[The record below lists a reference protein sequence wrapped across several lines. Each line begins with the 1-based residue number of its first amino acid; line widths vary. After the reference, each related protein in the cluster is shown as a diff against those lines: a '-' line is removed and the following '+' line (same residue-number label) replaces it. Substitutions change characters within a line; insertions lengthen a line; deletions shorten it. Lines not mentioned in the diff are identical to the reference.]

1 MGGSC
6 RRLGA
11 AEYQIKK
18 GETDV
23 KILIAGSGKL
33 GETLARQL
41 CAEEH
46 DVTLVDS
53 DRSVLESGLNRYDV
67 MGINGNCASMQ
78 VLCQAGVERADLLIA
93 ATGSDEVNLLSCSTA
108 HYINPRLHTIA
119 RIRNPEYA
127 DQAYS
132 MRNAFALSMIVN
144 PERQAAAEIERLL
157 RYPGFLKR
165 DTFAKGRMEI
175 VELKIDA
182 ESKLCNIT
190 LSSLNA
196 LMRCRVL
203 VCAVLRDGTAI
214 APDGNFVLHA
224 GDRIFVT
231 ASTDVLSVLL
241 KNLGIVT
248 HRAERVMLI
257 GGGRIS
263 YYLAQALEKSH
274 LDVQM
279 IEKDPEICARMAG
292 LLPKTTVIQGDAA
305 DRAVLEGEGL
315 ASCDAL
321 VTLTGLDELNMVISL
336 YGSGLGVPQ
345 IITKI
350 GRVEDGKV
358 LDSLPLGSVICPRKL
373 CCSTIVRYV
382 RAMQKQAGAALTV
395 HTIADGQV
403 EAIEFLVDEHTL
415 HCREPLKKLKL
426 RENILLVGINRGD
439 RTEIPNGDSSFDL
452 GDSVVVVS
460 SGSTVLLQLNDIFA

>member
-1 MGGSC
+1 M
-6 RRLGA
+6 
-11 AEYQIKK
+11 
-18 GETDV
+18 

-67 MGINGNCASMQ
+67 MGVMGNCASME
-78 VLCQAGVERADLLIA
+78 VLRQAGVESADLLIA
-93 ATGSDEVNLLSCSTA
+93 VTGSDEVNLLTCTTA
-108 HYINPRLHTIA
+108 HYINPKLHTIA
-119 RIRNPEYA
+119 RIRNPDYA
-127 DQAYS
+127 EQAYS
-132 MRNAFALSMIVN
+132 MRDAFALSMIVN
-144 PERQAAAEIERLL
+144 PERQAATEIERLL

-175 VELKIDA
+175 VELKLEAD
-182 ESKLCNIT
+182 SRLCNVT

-196 LMRCRVL
+196 LVRCRVL
-203 VCAVLRDGTAI
+203 VCAVLRGGNAI

-224 GDRIFVT
+224 GDRVFVT
-231 ASTDVLSVLL
+231 ASTEVLSDLL

-248 HRAERVMLI
+248 HRAQRVMLI
-257 GGGRIS
+257 GGGKIS
-263 YYLAQALEKSH
+263 YYLAQALEESR
-274 LDVQM
+274 LDVQLV
-279 IEKDPEICARMAG
+279 EKDPDICEQMAKA
-292 LLPKTTVIQGDAA
+292 LPRTTVIQGDAA
-305 DRAVLEGEGL
+305 DRSVLEGEGL

-336 YGSGLGVPQ
+336 YGSGFGVKQ
-345 IITKI
+345 IITKV
-350 GRVEDGKV
+350 GRMEDGRV

-373 CCSTIVRYV
+373 SCSTIVRYV
-382 RAMQKQAGAALTV
+382 RAMQKQAGAAITV

-403 EAIEFLVDEHTL
+403 EAIEFPVDEHTL
-415 HCREPLKKLKL
+415 HCGEPLKKLKL

-439 RTEIPNGDSSFDL
+439 HTEIPNGDSSFEQ

-460 SGSTVLLQLNDIFA
+460 SDATVLMQLNDIFA

>member
-1 MGGSC
+1 M
-6 RRLGA
+6 
-11 AEYQIKK
+11 
-18 GETDV
+18 

-67 MGINGNCASMQ
+67 MGVMGNCASME
-78 VLCQAGVERADLLIA
+78 VLRQAGVESANLLIA
-93 ATGSDEVNLLSCSTA
+93 VTGSDEVNLLTCTTA
-108 HYINPRLHTIA
+108 HYINPKLHTIA
-119 RIRNPEYA
+119 RIRNPDYA
-127 DQAYS
+127 EQAYS
-132 MRNAFALSMIVN
+132 MRDAFALSMIVN
-144 PERQAAAEIERLL
+144 PERQAATEIERLL

-175 VELKIDA
+175 VELKLEAD
-182 ESKLCNIT
+182 SRLCNVT
-190 LSSLNA
+190 LSSLNT
-196 LMRCRVL
+196 LVRCRVL
-203 VCAVLRDGTAI
+203 VCAVLRGGNAI

-224 GDRIFVT
+224 GDRVFVT
-231 ASTDVLSVLL
+231 ASTEVLSELL

-248 HRAERVMLI
+248 HRAQRVMLI
-257 GGGRIS
+257 GGGKIS
-263 YYLAQALEKSH
+263 YYLAQALEESR
-274 LDVQM
+274 LDVQLV
-279 IEKDPEICARMAG
+279 EKDPDICEQMAKA
-292 LLPKTTVIQGDAA
+292 LPRTTVIQGDAA
-305 DRAVLEGEGL
+305 DRSVLEGEGL

-336 YGSGLGVPQ
+336 YGSGFGVKQ
-345 IITKI
+345 IITKV
-350 GRVEDGKV
+350 GRMEDGRV

-373 CCSTIVRYV
+373 SCSTIVRYV
-382 RAMQKQAGAALTV
+382 RAMQKQAGAAITV

-403 EAIEFLVDEHTL
+403 EAIEFPVDEHTL
-415 HCREPLKKLKL
+415 HCGKPLKKLKL

-439 RTEIPNGDSSFDL
+439 HTEIPNGDSSFEQ

-460 SGSTVLLQLNDIFA
+460 SGATVLMQLNDIFA

>member
-1 MGGSC
+1 M
-6 RRLGA
+6 
-11 AEYQIKK
+11 
-18 GETDV
+18 

-67 MGINGNCASMQ
+67 MGVMGNCASME
-78 VLCQAGVERADLLIA
+78 VLRQAGVESANLLIA
-93 ATGSDEVNLLSCSTA
+93 VTGSDEVNLLTCTTA
-108 HYINPRLHTIA
+108 HYINPKLHTIA
-119 RIRNPEYA
+119 RIRNPDYA
-127 DQAYS
+127 EQAYS
-132 MRNAFALSMIVN
+132 MRDAFALSMIVN
-144 PERQAAAEIERLL
+144 PERQAATEIERLL

-175 VELKIDA
+175 VELKLETD
-182 ESKLCNIT
+182 SRLCNVT
-190 LSSLNA
+190 LSSLNT
-196 LMRCRVL
+196 LVRCRVL
-203 VCAVLRDGTAI
+203 VCAVLRGGNAI

-224 GDRIFVT
+224 GDRVFVT
-231 ASTDVLSVLL
+231 ASTEVLSELL

-248 HRAERVMLI
+248 HRAQRVMLI
-257 GGGRIS
+257 GGGKIS
-263 YYLAQALEKSH
+263 YYLAQALEESR
-274 LDVQM
+274 LDVQLV
-279 IEKDPEICARMAG
+279 EKDPDICEQMAKA
-292 LLPKTTVIQGDAA
+292 LPRTTVIQGDAA
-305 DRAVLEGEGL
+305 DRSVLEGEGL

-336 YGSGLGVPQ
+336 YGSGFGVKQ
-345 IITKI
+345 IITKV
-350 GRVEDGKV
+350 GRMEDGRV

-373 CCSTIVRYV
+373 SCSTIVRYV
-382 RAMQKQAGAALTV
+382 RAMQKQAGAAITV

-403 EAIEFLVDEHTL
+403 EAIEFPVDEHTL
-415 HCREPLKKLKL
+415 HCGEPLKKLKL

-439 RTEIPNGDSSFDL
+439 HTEIPNGDSSFEQ

-460 SGSTVLLQLNDIFA
+460 SGATVLMQLNDIFA

>member
-1 MGGSC
+1 M
-6 RRLGA
+6 
-11 AEYQIKK
+11 
-18 GETDV
+18 

-67 MGINGNCASMQ
+67 MGVMGNCASME
-78 VLCQAGVERADLLIA
+78 VLRQAGVESANLLIA
-93 ATGSDEVNLLSCSTA
+93 VTGSDEVNLLTCTTA
-108 HYINPRLHTIA
+108 HYINPKLHTIA
-119 RIRNPEYA
+119 RIRNPDYA
-127 DQAYS
+127 EQAYS
-132 MRNAFALSMIVN
+132 MRDAFALSMIVN
-144 PERQAAAEIERLL
+144 PERQAATEIERLL

-175 VELKIDA
+175 VELKLEAD
-182 ESKLCNIT
+182 SRLCNVT
-190 LSSLNA
+190 LSSLNT
-196 LMRCRVL
+196 LVRCRVL
-203 VCAVLRDGTAI
+203 VCAVLRGGNAI

-224 GDRIFVT
+224 GDRVFVT
-231 ASTDVLSVLL
+231 ASTEVLSELL

-257 GGGRIS
+257 GGGKIS
-263 YYLAQALEKSH
+263 YYLAQALEESR
-274 LDVQM
+274 LDVQLV
-279 IEKDPEICARMAG
+279 EKDPDICEQMAKA
-292 LLPKTTVIQGDAA
+292 LPRTTVIQGDAA
-305 DRAVLEGEGL
+305 DRSVLEGEGL

-336 YGSGLGVPQ
+336 YGSGFGVKQ
-345 IITKI
+345 IITKV
-350 GRVEDGKV
+350 GRMEDGRV

-373 CCSTIVRYV
+373 SCSTIVRYV
-382 RAMQKQAGAALTV
+382 RAMQKQAGAAITV

-403 EAIEFLVDEHTL
+403 EAIEFPVDEHTL
-415 HCREPLKKLKL
+415 HCGEPLKKLKL

-439 RTEIPNGDSSFDL
+439 HTEIPNGDSSFEQ

-460 SGSTVLLQLNDIFA
+460 SGATVLMQLNDIFA

>member
-1 MGGSC
+1 M
-6 RRLGA
+6 
-11 AEYQIKK
+11 
-18 GETDV
+18 

-67 MGINGNCASMQ
+67 MGVMGNCASME
-78 VLCQAGVERADLLIA
+78 VLRQAGVESANLLIA
-93 ATGSDEVNLLSCSTA
+93 VTGSDEVNLLTCTTA
-108 HYINPRLHTIA
+108 HYINPKLHTIA
-119 RIRNPEYA
+119 RIRNPDYA
-127 DQAYS
+127 EQAYS
-132 MRNAFALSMIVN
+132 MRDAFALSMIVN
-144 PERQAAAEIERLL
+144 PERQAATEIERLL

-175 VELKIDA
+175 VELKLEAD
-182 ESKLCNIT
+182 SRLCNVT
-190 LSSLNA
+190 LSSLNT
-196 LMRCRVL
+196 LVRCRVL
-203 VCAVLRDGTAI
+203 VCAVLRGGNAI

-224 GDRIFVT
+224 GDRVFVT
-231 ASTDVLSVLL
+231 ASTEVLSELL

-248 HRAERVMLI
+248 HRAQRVMLI
-257 GGGRIS
+257 GGGKIS
-263 YYLAQALEKSH
+263 YYLAQALEESR
-274 LDVQM
+274 LDVQLV
-279 IEKDPEICARMAG
+279 EKDPDICEQMAKA
-292 LLPKTTVIQGDAA
+292 LPRTTVIQGDAA
-305 DRAVLEGEGL
+305 DRSVLEGEGL

-336 YGSGLGVPQ
+336 YGSGFGVKQ
-345 IITKI
+345 IITKV
-350 GRVEDGKV
+350 GRMEDGRV

-373 CCSTIVRYV
+373 SCSTIVRYV
-382 RAMQKQAGAALTV
+382 RAMQKQAGAAITV

-403 EAIEFLVDEHTL
+403 EAIEFPVDEHTL
-415 HCREPLKKLKL
+415 HCGEPLKKLKL

-439 RTEIPNGDSSFDL
+439 YTEIPNGDSSFEQ

-460 SGSTVLLQLNDIFA
+460 SGATVLMQLNDIFA

>member
-1 MGGSC
+1 M
-6 RRLGA
+6 
-11 AEYQIKK
+11 
-18 GETDV
+18 

-67 MGINGNCASMQ
+67 MGVMGNCASME
-78 VLCQAGVERADLLIA
+78 VLRQAGVESANLLIA
-93 ATGSDEVNLLSCSTA
+93 VTGSDEVNLLTCTTA
-108 HYINPRLHTIA
+108 HYINPKLHTIA
-119 RIRNPEYA
+119 RIRNPDYA
-127 DQAYS
+127 EQAYS
-132 MRNAFALSMIVN
+132 MRDAFALSMIVN
-144 PERQAAAEIERLL
+144 PERQAATEIERLL

-175 VELKIDA
+175 VELKLEAD
-182 ESKLCNIT
+182 SRLCNVT
-190 LSSLNA
+190 LSSLNT
-196 LMRCRVL
+196 LVRCRVL
-203 VCAVLRDGTAI
+203 VCAVLRGGNAI

-224 GDRIFVT
+224 GDRVFVT
-231 ASTDVLSVLL
+231 ASTEVLSELL

-248 HRAERVMLI
+248 HRAQRVMLI
-257 GGGRIS
+257 GGGKIS
-263 YYLAQALEKSH
+263 YYLAQALEESR
-274 LDVQM
+274 LDVQLV
-279 IEKDPEICARMAG
+279 EKDPDICEQMAKA
-292 LLPKTTVIQGDAA
+292 LPRTTVIQGDAA
-305 DRAVLEGEGL
+305 DRSVLEGEGL

-336 YGSGLGVPQ
+336 YGSGFGVKQ
-345 IITKI
+345 IITKV
-350 GRVEDGKV
+350 GRMEDGRV

-373 CCSTIVRYV
+373 SCSTIVRYV
-382 RAMQKQAGAALTV
+382 RAMQKQAGAAITV

-403 EAIEFLVDEHTL
+403 EAIEFPVDEHTL
-415 HCREPLKKLKL
+415 HCGEPLKKLKL

-439 RTEIPNGDSSFDL
+439 HTEIPNGDSSFEQ

-460 SGSTVLLQLNDIFA
+460 SGATVLIQLNDIFA

>member
-1 MGGSC
+1 M
-6 RRLGA
+6 
-11 AEYQIKK
+11 
-18 GETDV
+18 

-67 MGINGNCASMQ
+67 MGVMGNCASME
-78 VLCQAGVERADLLIA
+78 VLRQAGVESANLLIA
-93 ATGSDEVNLLSCSTA
+93 VTGSDEVNLLTCTTA
-108 HYINPRLHTIA
+108 HYINPKLHTIA
-119 RIRNPEYA
+119 RIRNPDYA
-127 DQAYS
+127 EQAYS
-132 MRNAFALSMIVN
+132 MRDAFALSMIVN
-144 PERQAAAEIERLL
+144 PERQAATEIERLL

-175 VELKIDA
+175 VELKLQAD
-182 ESKLCNIT
+182 SRLCNVT
-190 LSSLNA
+190 LSSLNT
-196 LMRCRVL
+196 LVRCRVL
-203 VCAVLRDGTAI
+203 VCAVLRGGNAI

-224 GDRIFVT
+224 GDRVFVT
-231 ASTDVLSVLL
+231 ASTEVLSELL

-257 GGGRIS
+257 GGGKIS
-263 YYLAQALEKSH
+263 YYLAQALEESR
-274 LDVQM
+274 LDVQLV
-279 IEKDPEICARMAG
+279 EKDPDICEQMAKA
-292 LLPKTTVIQGDAA
+292 LPRTTVIQGDAA
-305 DRAVLEGEGL
+305 DRSVLEGEGL

-336 YGSGLGVPQ
+336 YGSGFGVKQ
-345 IITKI
+345 IITKV
-350 GRVEDGKV
+350 GRMEDGRV

-373 CCSTIVRYV
+373 SCSTIVRYV
-382 RAMQKQAGAALTV
+382 RAMQKQAGAAITV

-403 EAIEFLVDEHTL
+403 EAIEFPVDEHTL
-415 HCREPLKKLKL
+415 HCGEPLKKLKL

-439 RTEIPNGDSSFDL
+439 HTEIPNGDSSFEQ

-460 SGSTVLLQLNDIFA
+460 SGATVLMQLNDIFA

>member
-1 MGGSC
+1 M
-6 RRLGA
+6 
-11 AEYQIKK
+11 
-18 GETDV
+18 

-41 CAEEH
+41 CSEEH

-67 MGINGNCASMQ
+67 MGVMGNCASME
-78 VLCQAGVERADLLIA
+78 VLRQAGVESANLLIA
-93 ATGSDEVNLLSCSTA
+93 VTGSDEVNLLTCTTA
-108 HYINPRLHTIA
+108 HYINPKLHTIA
-119 RIRNPEYA
+119 RIRNPDYA
-127 DQAYS
+127 EQAYS
-132 MRNAFALSMIVN
+132 MRDAFALSMIVN
-144 PERQAAAEIERLL
+144 PERQAATEIERLL

-175 VELKIDA
+175 VELKLEAD
-182 ESKLCNIT
+182 SRLCNVT
-190 LSSLNA
+190 LSSLNT
-196 LMRCRVL
+196 LVRCRVL
-203 VCAVLRDGTAI
+203 VCAVLRGGNAI

-224 GDRIFVT
+224 GDRVFVT
-231 ASTDVLSVLL
+231 ASTEVLSELL

-257 GGGRIS
+257 GGGKIS
-263 YYLAQALEKSH
+263 YYLAQALEESR
-274 LDVQM
+274 LDVQLV
-279 IEKDPEICARMAG
+279 EKDPDICEQMAKA
-292 LLPKTTVIQGDAA
+292 LPRTTVIQGDAA
-305 DRAVLEGEGL
+305 DRSVLEGEGL

-336 YGSGLGVPQ
+336 YGSGFGVKQ
-345 IITKI
+345 IITKV
-350 GRVEDGKV
+350 GRMEDGRV

-373 CCSTIVRYV
+373 SCSTIVRYV
-382 RAMQKQAGAALTV
+382 RAMQKQAGAAITV

-403 EAIEFLVDEHTL
+403 EAIEFPVDEHTL
-415 HCREPLKKLKL
+415 HCGEPLKKLKL

-439 RTEIPNGDSSFDL
+439 HTEIPNGDSSFEQ

-460 SGSTVLLQLNDIFA
+460 SGATVLMQLNDIFA

>member
-1 MGGSC
+1 M
-6 RRLGA
+6 
-11 AEYQIKK
+11 
-18 GETDV
+18 

-67 MGINGNCASMQ
+67 MGVMGNCASME
-78 VLCQAGVERADLLIA
+78 VLRQAGVESANLLIA
-93 ATGSDEVNLLSCSTA
+93 VTGSDEVNLLTCTTA
-108 HYINPRLHTIA
+108 HYINPKLHTIA
-119 RIRNPEYA
+119 RIRNPDYA
-127 DQAYS
+127 EQAYS
-132 MRNAFALSMIVN
+132 MRDAFALSMIVN
-144 PERQAAAEIERLL
+144 PERQAATEIERLL

-175 VELKIDA
+175 VELKLEAD
-182 ESKLCNIT
+182 SRLCNVT
-190 LSSLNA
+190 LSSLNT
-196 LMRCRVL
+196 LVRCRVL
-203 VCAVLRDGTAI
+203 VCAVLRGGNAI

-224 GDRIFVT
+224 GDRVFVT
-231 ASTDVLSVLL
+231 ASTEVLSELL

-257 GGGRIS
+257 GGGKIS
-263 YYLAQALEKSH
+263 YYLAQALEESR
-274 LDVQM
+274 LDVQLV
-279 IEKDPEICARMAG
+279 EKDPDICEQMAKA
-292 LLPKTTVIQGDAA
+292 LPRTTVIQGDAA
-305 DRAVLEGEGL
+305 DRSVLEGEGL

-336 YGSGLGVPQ
+336 YGSGFGVKQ
-345 IITKI
+345 IITKA
-350 GRVEDGKV
+350 GRMEDGRV

-373 CCSTIVRYV
+373 SCSTIVRYV
-382 RAMQKQAGAALTV
+382 RAMQKQAGAAITV

-403 EAIEFLVDEHTL
+403 EAIEFPVDEHTL
-415 HCREPLKKLKL
+415 HCGEPLKKLKL

-439 RTEIPNGDSSFDL
+439 HTEIPNGDSSFEQ

-460 SGSTVLLQLNDIFA
+460 SGATVLMQLNDIFA

>member
-1 MGGSC
+1 M
-6 RRLGA
+6 
-11 AEYQIKK
+11 
-18 GETDV
+18 

-67 MGINGNCASMQ
+67 MGVMGNCASME
-78 VLCQAGVERADLLIA
+78 VLRQAGVESANLLIA
-93 ATGSDEVNLLSCSTA
+93 VTGSDEVNLLTCTTA
-108 HYINPRLHTIA
+108 HYINPKLHTIA
-119 RIRNPEYA
+119 RIRNPDYA
-127 DQAYS
+127 EQAYS
-132 MRNAFALSMIVN
+132 MRDAFALSMIVN
-144 PERQAAAEIERLL
+144 PERQAATEIERLL

-175 VELKIDA
+175 VELKLEAD
-182 ESKLCNIT
+182 SRLCNVT
-190 LSSLNA
+190 LSSLNT
-196 LMRCRVL
+196 LVRCRVL
-203 VCAVLRDGTAI
+203 VCAVLRGGNAI

-224 GDRIFVT
+224 GDRVFVT
-231 ASTDVLSVLL
+231 ASTEVLSELL

-248 HRAERVMLI
+248 HRAQRVMLI
-257 GGGRIS
+257 GGGKIS
-263 YYLAQALEKSH
+263 YYLAQALEESR
-274 LDVQM
+274 LDVQLV
-279 IEKDPEICARMAG
+279 EKDPDICEQMAKA
-292 LLPKTTVIQGDAA
+292 LPHTTVIQGDAA
-305 DRAVLEGEGL
+305 DRSVLEGEGL

-336 YGSGLGVPQ
+336 YGSGFGVKQ
-345 IITKI
+345 IITKV
-350 GRVEDGKV
+350 GRMEDGRV

-373 CCSTIVRYV
+373 SCSTIVRYV
-382 RAMQKQAGAALTV
+382 RAMQKQAGAAITV

-403 EAIEFLVDEHTL
+403 EAIEFPVDEHTL
-415 HCREPLKKLKL
+415 HCGEPLKKLKL

-439 RTEIPNGDSSFDL
+439 HTEIPNGDSSFEQ

-460 SGSTVLLQLNDIFA
+460 SGATVLMQLNDIFA

>member
-1 MGGSC
+1 M
-6 RRLGA
+6 
-11 AEYQIKK
+11 
-18 GETDV
+18 

-67 MGINGNCASMQ
+67 MGVMGNCASME
-78 VLCQAGVERADLLIA
+78 VLRQAGVESANLLIA
-93 ATGSDEVNLLSCSTA
+93 VTGSDEVNLLTCTTA
-108 HYINPRLHTIA
+108 HYINPKLHTIA
-119 RIRNPEYA
+119 RIRNPDYA
-127 DQAYS
+127 EQAYS
-132 MRNAFALSMIVN
+132 MRDAFALSMIVN
-144 PERQAAAEIERLL
+144 PERQAATEIERLL

-175 VELKIDA
+175 VELKLEAD
-182 ESKLCNIT
+182 SRLCNVT
-190 LSSLNA
+190 LSSLNT
-196 LMRCRVL
+196 LVRCRVL
-203 VCAVLRDGTAI
+203 VCAVLRGGNAF

-224 GDRIFVT
+224 GDRVFVT
-231 ASTDVLSVLL
+231 ASTEVLSELL

-248 HRAERVMLI
+248 HRAQRVMLI
-257 GGGRIS
+257 GGGKIS
-263 YYLAQALEKSH
+263 YYLAQALEESR
-274 LDVQM
+274 LDVQLV
-279 IEKDPEICARMAG
+279 EKDSDICEQIAKA
-292 LLPKTTVIQGDAA
+292 LPRTTVIQGDAA
-305 DRAVLEGEGL
+305 DRSVLEGEGL

-336 YGSGLGVPQ
+336 YGSGFGVKQ
-345 IITKI
+345 IITKV
-350 GRVEDGKV
+350 GRMEDGRV

-373 CCSTIVRYV
+373 SCSTIVRYV
-382 RAMQKQAGAALTV
+382 RAMQKQAGAAITV

-403 EAIEFLVDEHTL
+403 EAIEFPVDEHTL
-415 HCREPLKKLKL
+415 HCGEPLKKLKL

-439 RTEIPNGDSSFDL
+439 HTEIPNGDSSFEQ

-460 SGSTVLLQLNDIFA
+460 SGATVLMQLNDIFA

>member
-1 MGGSC
+1 M
-6 RRLGA
+6 
-11 AEYQIKK
+11 
-18 GETDV
+18 

-67 MGINGNCASMQ
+67 MGVMGNCASME
-78 VLCQAGVERADLLIA
+78 VLRQAGVESANLLIA
-93 ATGSDEVNLLSCSTA
+93 VTGSDEVNLLTCTTA
-108 HYINPRLHTIA
+108 HYINPKLHTIA
-119 RIRNPEYA
+119 RIRNPDYA

-132 MRNAFALSMIVN
+132 MRDAFALSMIVN
-144 PERQAAAEIERLL
+144 PERQAATEIERLL

-175 VELKIDA
+175 VELKLEAD
-182 ESKLCNIT
+182 SRLCNVT
-190 LSSLNA
+190 LSSLNT
-196 LMRCRVL
+196 LVRCRVL
-203 VCAVLRDGTAI
+203 VCAVLRGGNAI

-224 GDRIFVT
+224 GDRVFVT
-231 ASTDVLSVLL
+231 ASTEVLSELL

-248 HRAERVMLI
+248 HRAQRVMLI
-257 GGGRIS
+257 GGGKIS
-263 YYLAQALEKSH
+263 YYLAQALEESR
-274 LDVQM
+274 LDVQLV
-279 IEKDPEICARMAG
+279 EKDPDICEQMAKA
-292 LLPKTTVIQGDAA
+292 LPRTTVIQGDAA
-305 DRAVLEGEGL
+305 DRSVLEGEGL

-336 YGSGLGVPQ
+336 YGSGFGVKQ
-345 IITKI
+345 IITKV
-350 GRVEDGKV
+350 GRMEDGRV

-373 CCSTIVRYV
+373 SCSTIVRYV
-382 RAMQKQAGAALTV
+382 RAMQKQAGAAITV

-403 EAIEFLVDEHTL
+403 EAIEFPVDEHTL
-415 HCREPLKKLKL
+415 HCGEPLKKLKL

-439 RTEIPNGDSSFDL
+439 HTEIPNGDSSFEQ

-460 SGSTVLLQLNDIFA
+460 SGATVLMQLNDVFA

>member
-1 MGGSC
+1 M
-6 RRLGA
+6 
-11 AEYQIKK
+11 
-18 GETDV
+18 

-53 DRSVLESGLNRYDV
+53 DRNVLESGLNRYDV
-67 MGINGNCASMQ
+67 MGVMGNCASME
-78 VLCQAGVERADLLIA
+78 VLRQAGVESANLLIA
-93 ATGSDEVNLLSCSTA
+93 VTGSDEVNLLTCTTA
-108 HYINPRLHTIA
+108 HYINPKLHTIA

-127 DQAYS
+127 EQAYS
-132 MRNAFALSMIVN
+132 MRDAFALSMIVN
-144 PERQAAAEIERLL
+144 PERQAATEIERLL

-175 VELKIDA
+175 VELKLDPD
-182 ESKLCNIT
+182 SRLCNVT
-190 LSSLNA
+190 LSSLNV
-196 LMRCRVL
+196 LVKCRVL
-203 VCAVLRDGTAI
+203 VCAVLRDGRAI

-231 ASTDVLSVLL
+231 APTEVLSELL
-241 KNLGIVT
+241 KNLGVVT
-248 HRAERVMLI
+248 HRAQRVMLI
-257 GGGRIS
+257 GGGKIS
-263 YYLAQALEKSH
+263 YYLAQALEESR
-274 LDVQM
+274 LDVQLV
-279 IEKDPEICARMAG
+279 EKDPEVCEQMAKA
-292 LLPKTTVIQGDAA
+292 LPHATVIQGDAA
-305 DRAVLEGEGL
+305 DRSVLEVEGL

-336 YGSGLGVPQ
+336 YGGGFGVKQ
-345 IITKI
+345 IITKV
-350 GRVEDGKV
+350 GRMEDSRV

-373 CCSTIVRYV
+373 SCSTIVRYV
-382 RAMQKQAGAALTV
+382 RAMQKQAGAAITV

-403 EAIEFLVDEHTL
+403 EAIEFPVDEHTL
-415 HCREPLKKLKL
+415 HCGEPLKKLKL

-439 RTEIPNGDSSFDL
+439 RTEIPNGDSCFER

-460 SGSTVLLQLNDIFA
+460 SGATVLMQLNDIFA

>member
-1 MGGSC
+1 M
-6 RRLGA
+6 
-11 AEYQIKK
+11 
-18 GETDV
+18 

-67 MGINGNCASMQ
+67 MGVMGNCASME
-78 VLCQAGVERADLLIA
+78 VLRQAGVESANLLIA
-93 ATGSDEVNLLSCSTA
+93 VTGSDEVNLLTCTTA
-108 HYINPRLHTIA
+108 HYINPKLHTIA
-119 RIRNPEYA
+119 RIRNPDYA
-127 DQAYS
+127 EQAYS
-132 MRNAFALSMIVN
+132 MRDAFALSMIVN
-144 PERQAAAEIERLL
+144 PERQAATEIERLL

-175 VELKIDA
+175 VELKLEAD
-182 ESKLCNIT
+182 SRLCNVT
-190 LSSLNA
+190 LSSLNT
-196 LMRCRVL
+196 LVRCRVL
-203 VCAVLRDGTAI
+203 VCAVLRGGNAI

-224 GDRIFVT
+224 GDRVFVT
-231 ASTDVLSVLL
+231 ASTEVLSELL

-248 HRAERVMLI
+248 HRAQRVMLI
-257 GGGRIS
+257 GGGKIS
-263 YYLAQALEKSH
+263 YYLAQALEESR
-274 LDVQM
+274 LDVQLV
-279 IEKDPEICARMAG
+279 EKDPDICEQMAKA
-292 LLPKTTVIQGDAA
+292 LPHTTVIQGDAA
-305 DRAVLEGEGL
+305 DRSVLEGEGL

-336 YGSGLGVPQ
+336 YGSGFGVKQ
-345 IITKI
+345 IITKV
-350 GRVEDGKV
+350 GRMEDGRV

-373 CCSTIVRYV
+373 SCSTIVRYV
-382 RAMQKQAGAALTV
+382 RAMQKQAGAAITV

-403 EAIEFLVDEHTL
+403 EAIEFPVDEHTL
-415 HCREPLKKLKL
+415 HCGEPLKKLKL

-439 RTEIPNGDSSFDL
+439 HTEIPNGESSFEQ

-460 SGSTVLLQLNDIFA
+460 SGATVLMQLNDIFA

>member
-1 MGGSC
+1 M
-6 RRLGA
+6 
-11 AEYQIKK
+11 
-18 GETDV
+18 

-67 MGINGNCASMQ
+67 MGVMGNCASME
-78 VLCQAGVERADLLIA
+78 VLRQAGVESANLLIA
-93 ATGSDEVNLLSCSTA
+93 VTGSDEVNLLTCTTA
-108 HYINPRLHTIA
+108 HYINPKLHTIA
-119 RIRNPEYA
+119 RIRNPDYA
-127 DQAYS
+127 EQAYS
-132 MRNAFALSMIVN
+132 MRDAFALSMIVN
-144 PERQAAAEIERLL
+144 PERQAATEIERLL

-175 VELKIDA
+175 VELKLEAD
-182 ESKLCNIT
+182 SRLCNVT

-196 LMRCRVL
+196 LVRCRVL
-203 VCAVLRDGTAI
+203 VCAVLRGGNAI

-224 GDRIFVT
+224 GDRVFVT
-231 ASTDVLSVLL
+231 ASTEVLSELL

-248 HRAERVMLI
+248 HRAQRVMLI
-257 GGGRIS
+257 GGGKIS
-263 YYLAQALEKSH
+263 YYLAQALEESR
-274 LDVQM
+274 LDVQLV
-279 IEKDPEICARMAG
+279 EKDPDICEQMAKA
-292 LLPKTTVIQGDAA
+292 LPRTTVIQGDAA
-305 DRAVLEGEGL
+305 DRSVLEGEGL

-336 YGSGLGVPQ
+336 YGSGFGVKQ
-345 IITKI
+345 IITKV
-350 GRVEDGKV
+350 GRMEDGRV

-373 CCSTIVRYV
+373 SCSTIVRYV
-382 RAMQKQAGAALTV
+382 RAMQKQAGAAITV

-403 EAIEFLVDEHTL
+403 EAIEFPVDEHTL
-415 HCREPLKKLKL
+415 HCGEPLKKLKL

-439 RTEIPNGDSSFDL
+439 HTEIPNGDSSFEQ

-460 SGSTVLLQLNDIFA
+460 SGATVLMQLNDIFA

>member
-1 MGGSC
+1 M
-6 RRLGA
+6 
-11 AEYQIKK
+11 
-18 GETDV
+18 

-67 MGINGNCASMQ
+67 MGVMGNCASME
-78 VLCQAGVERADLLIA
+78 VLRQAGVESANLLIA
-93 ATGSDEVNLLSCSTA
+93 VTGSDEVNLLTCTTA
-108 HYINPRLHTIA
+108 HYINPKLHTIA
-119 RIRNPEYA
+119 RIRNPDYA
-127 DQAYS
+127 EQAYS
-132 MRNAFALSMIVN
+132 MRDAFALSMIVN
-144 PERQAAAEIERLL
+144 PERQAATEIERLL

-175 VELKIDA
+175 VELKLEAD
-182 ESKLCNIT
+182 SRLCNVT
-190 LSSLNA
+190 LSSLNT
-196 LMRCRVL
+196 LVRCRVL
-203 VCAVLRDGTAI
+203 VCAVLRGGNAI

-224 GDRIFVT
+224 GDRVFVT
-231 ASTDVLSVLL
+231 ASTEVLSELL

-248 HRAERVMLI
+248 HRAQRVMLI
-257 GGGRIS
+257 GGGKIS
-263 YYLAQALEKSH
+263 YYLAQALEESR
-274 LDVQM
+274 LDVQLV
-279 IEKDPEICARMAG
+279 EKDPDICEQMAKT
-292 LLPKTTVIQGDAA
+292 LPRTTVIQGDAA
-305 DRAVLEGEGL
+305 DRSVLEGEGL

-336 YGSGLGVPQ
+336 YGSGFGVKQ
-345 IITKI
+345 IITKV
-350 GRVEDGKV
+350 GRMEDGRV

-373 CCSTIVRYV
+373 SCSTIVRYV
-382 RAMQKQAGAALTV
+382 RAMQKQAGAAITV

-403 EAIEFLVDEHTL
+403 EAIEFPVDEHTL
-415 HCREPLKKLKL
+415 HCGEPLKKLKL

-439 RTEIPNGDSSFDL
+439 HTEIPNGDSSFEQ

-460 SGSTVLLQLNDIFA
+460 SGATVLMQLNDIFA

>member
-1 MGGSC
+1 M
-6 RRLGA
+6 
-11 AEYQIKK
+11 
-18 GETDV
+18 

-67 MGINGNCASMQ
+67 MGVMGNCASME
-78 VLCQAGVERADLLIA
+78 VLRQAGVESANLLIA
-93 ATGSDEVNLLSCSTA
+93 VTGSDEVNLLTCTTA
-108 HYINPRLHTIA
+108 HYINPKLHTIA
-119 RIRNPEYA
+119 RIRNPDYA
-127 DQAYS
+127 EQAYS
-132 MRNAFALSMIVN
+132 MRDAFALSMIVN
-144 PERQAAAEIERLL
+144 PERQAATEIERLL

-175 VELKIDA
+175 VELKLEAD
-182 ESKLCNIT
+182 SRLCNVT
-190 LSSLNA
+190 LSSLNT
-196 LMRCRVL
+196 LVRCRVL
-203 VCAVLRDGTAI
+203 VCAVLRGGNAI

-224 GDRIFVT
+224 GDRVFVT
-231 ASTDVLSVLL
+231 ASTEVLSELL

-257 GGGRIS
+257 GGGKIS
-263 YYLAQALEKSH
+263 YYLAQTLEESR
-274 LDVQM
+274 LDVQLV
-279 IEKDPEICARMAG
+279 EKDPDICEQMAKA
-292 LLPKTTVIQGDAA
+292 LPRTTVIQGDAA
-305 DRAVLEGEGL
+305 DRSVLEGEGL

-336 YGSGLGVPQ
+336 YGSGFGVKQ
-345 IITKI
+345 IITKV
-350 GRVEDGKV
+350 GRMEDGRV

-373 CCSTIVRYV
+373 SCSTIVRYV
-382 RAMQKQAGAALTV
+382 RAMQKQAGAAITV

-403 EAIEFLVDEHTL
+403 EAIEFPVDEHTL
-415 HCREPLKKLKL
+415 HCGEPLKKLKL

-439 RTEIPNGDSSFDL
+439 HTEIPNGDSSFEQ

-460 SGSTVLLQLNDIFA
+460 SGATVLMQLNDIFA

>member
-1 MGGSC
+1 
-6 RRLGA
+6 
-11 AEYQIKK
+11 
-18 GETDV
+18 V

-67 MGINGNCASMQ
+67 MGVMGNCASME
-78 VLCQAGVERADLLIA
+78 VLRQAGVESANLLIA
-93 ATGSDEVNLLSCSTA
+93 VTGSDEVNLLTCTTA
-108 HYINPRLHTIA
+108 HYINPKLHTIA
-119 RIRNPEYA
+119 RIRNPDYA
-127 DQAYS
+127 EQAYS
-132 MRNAFALSMIVN
+132 MRDAFALSMIVN
-144 PERQAAAEIERLL
+144 PERQAATEIERLL

-175 VELKIDA
+175 VELKLEAD
-182 ESKLCNIT
+182 SRLCNVT
-190 LSSLNA
+190 LSSLNT
-196 LMRCRVL
+196 LVRCRVL
-203 VCAVLRDGTAI
+203 VCAVLRGGNAI

-224 GDRIFVT
+224 GDRVFVT
-231 ASTDVLSVLL
+231 ASTEVLSELL

-248 HRAERVMLI
+248 HRAQRVMLI
-257 GGGRIS
+257 GGGKIS
-263 YYLAQALEKSH
+263 YYLAQALEESR
-274 LDVQM
+274 LDVQLV
-279 IEKDPEICARMAG
+279 EKDPDICEQMAKA
-292 LLPKTTVIQGDAA
+292 LPRTTVIQGDAA
-305 DRAVLEGEGL
+305 DRSVLEGEGL

-336 YGSGLGVPQ
+336 YGSGFGVKQ
-345 IITKI
+345 IITKV
-350 GRVEDGKV
+350 GRMEDGRV

-373 CCSTIVRYV
+373 SCSTIVRYV
-382 RAMQKQAGAALTV
+382 RAMQKQAGAAITV

-403 EAIEFLVDEHTL
+403 EAIEFPVDEHTL
-415 HCREPLKKLKL
+415 HCGEPLKKLKL

-439 RTEIPNGDSSFDL
+439 HTEIPNGDSSFEQ

-460 SGSTVLLQLNDIFA
+460 SGATVLMQLNDIFA

>member
-1 MGGSC
+1 M
-6 RRLGA
+6 
-11 AEYQIKK
+11 
-18 GETDV
+18 

-67 MGINGNCASMQ
+67 MGVMGNCASME
-78 VLCQAGVERADLLIA
+78 VLRQAGVESANLLIA
-93 ATGSDEVNLLSCSTA
+93 VTGSDEVNLLTCTTA
-108 HYINPRLHTIA
+108 HYINPKLHTIA
-119 RIRNPEYA
+119 RIRNPDYA
-127 DQAYS
+127 EQAYS
-132 MRNAFALSMIVN
+132 MRDAFALSMIVN
-144 PERQAAAEIERLL
+144 PERQAATEIERLL

-175 VELKIDA
+175 VELKLEAD
-182 ESKLCNIT
+182 SRLCNVT
-190 LSSLNA
+190 LSSLNT
-196 LMRCRVL
+196 LVRCRVL
-203 VCAVLRDGTAI
+203 VCAVLRGGNAI

-224 GDRIFVT
+224 GDRVFVT
-231 ASTDVLSVLL
+231 ASTEVLSELL

-248 HRAERVMLI
+248 HRAQRVMLI
-257 GGGRIS
+257 GGGKIS
-263 YYLAQALEKSH
+263 YYLAQAMEESR
-274 LDVQM
+274 LDVQLV
-279 IEKDPEICARMAG
+279 EKDPDICEQMAKA
-292 LLPKTTVIQGDAA
+292 LPRTTVIQGDAA
-305 DRAVLEGEGL
+305 DRSVLEGEGL

-336 YGSGLGVPQ
+336 YGSGFGVKQ
-345 IITKI
+345 IITKV
-350 GRVEDGKV
+350 GRMEDGRV

-373 CCSTIVRYV
+373 SCSTIVRYV
-382 RAMQKQAGAALTV
+382 RAMQKQAGAAITV

-403 EAIEFLVDEHTL
+403 EAIEFPVDEHTL
-415 HCREPLKKLKL
+415 HCGEPLKKLKL

-439 RTEIPNGDSSFDL
+439 HTEIPNGDSSFEQ

-460 SGSTVLLQLNDIFA
+460 SGATVLMQLNDIFA

>member
-1 MGGSC
+1 M
-6 RRLGA
+6 
-11 AEYQIKK
+11 
-18 GETDV
+18 

-67 MGINGNCASMQ
+67 MGVMGNCASME
-78 VLCQAGVERADLLIA
+78 VLRQAGVENANLLIA
-93 ATGSDEVNLLSCSTA
+93 VTGSDEVNLLTCTTA
-108 HYINPRLHTIA
+108 HYINPKLHTIA
-119 RIRNPEYA
+119 RIRNPDYA
-127 DQAYS
+127 EQAYS
-132 MRNAFALSMIVN
+132 MRDAFALSMIVN
-144 PERQAAAEIERLL
+144 PERQAATEIERLL

-175 VELKIDA
+175 VELKLEAD
-182 ESKLCNIT
+182 SRLCNVT
-190 LSSLNA
+190 LSSLNT
-196 LMRCRVL
+196 LVRCRVL
-203 VCAVLRDGTAI
+203 VCAVLRGGNAI

-224 GDRIFVT
+224 GDRVFVT
-231 ASTDVLSVLL
+231 ASTEVLSELL

-248 HRAERVMLI
+248 HRAQRVMLI
-257 GGGRIS
+257 GGGKIS
-263 YYLAQALEKSH
+263 YYLAQTLEESR
-274 LDVQM
+274 LDVQLV
-279 IEKDPEICARMAG
+279 EKDPDICEQMAKA
-292 LLPKTTVIQGDAA
+292 LPRTTVIQGDAA
-305 DRAVLEGEGL
+305 DRSVLEGEGL

-336 YGSGLGVPQ
+336 YGSGFGVKQ
-345 IITKI
+345 IITKV
-350 GRVEDGKV
+350 GRMEDGRV

-373 CCSTIVRYV
+373 SCSTIVRYV
-382 RAMQKQAGAALTV
+382 RAMQKQAGAAITV

-403 EAIEFLVDEHTL
+403 EAIEFPVDEHTL
-415 HCREPLKKLKL
+415 HCGEPLKKLKL

-439 RTEIPNGDSSFDL
+439 HTEIPNGDSSFEQ

-460 SGSTVLLQLNDIFA
+460 SGATVLMQLNDIFA